1 MKRNFSGM
9 LKRNFPRHPICQW
22 VKGRTN
28 SETVLPSH
36 WASCGLCWGPTS
48 LHDYMYE
55 TWMWSGKIN
64 VKFFKAAPDDGEWK
78 STYGTACQA
87 ESNMSKHVRH
97 SFETYQKTRMR
108 VFFIWCGINHLDKQL
123 SNGSEIL
130 LIDIGHSISEMTRVP
145 KHRVKGKSEPT
156 LNIVISHTGRLKIW
170 IMPDHGGRRKF
181 FK

>member
-1 MKRNFSGM
+1 MAKVSWLLVKSWLNGATCAICFSSHQPVKRNFSGM

-108 VFFIWCGINHLDKQL
+108 VFL
-123 SNGSEIL
+123 SDAGSI
-130 LIDIGHSISEMTRVP
+130 
-145 KHRVKGKSEPT
+145 
-156 LNIVISHTGRLKIW
+156 IW
-170 IMPDHGGRRKF
+170 INNCLTAAKSY
-181 FK
+181 